1 MSINFYRDSYDF
13 KPSLPA
19 RPLSLHTPRRTE
31 LYASWHGKP
40 GLSPHQETG
49 RTVSCREG
57 TLLVPWAALLT
68 TPAVAHGWTRESLMQ
83 NYQSC
88 FALRPMQS
96 STLASSP
103 SKMLL
108 VRNLCSYRQVLSSL
122 IWRPGPNWCK
132 EGRKKTI
139 PSC

>member
-1 MSINFYRDSYDF
+1 MFTGTAMTS
-13 KPSLPA
+13 SL
-19 RPLSLHTPRRTE
+19 LSQPGHCHFTPRGEQSCMQVGTASLACHHTRE
-31 LYASWHGKP
+31 LAGP
-40 GLSPHQETG
+40 CPAGRGLCS
-49 RTVSCREG
+49 S
-57 TLLVPWAALLT
+57 PWAALLT
-68 TPAVAHGWTRESLMQ
+68 TPAVARGWTRESLMQ

-108 VRNLCSYRQVLSSL
+108 VRNLCLYRQVLSSL

-132 EGRKKTI
+132 EGRKRTI